1 MSNTGPN
8 EGTLLV
14 NPMLKHATAYFLLRP
29 FFAPSSGSTSLS
41 GWRIPST
48 TTPAF
53 PGAVPAAS
61 QEFSDKWHPHL
72 NLDKTMTHIPRVA
85 PGDFVAWHCDTIHA
99 VDRVHAGSG
108 DSSVL
113 YIPAAPLSKASA
125 EYAVRQRNAF
135 LSGATPPDFPSGDG
149 ESGGGMA
156 AMKDVI
162 GEEGRRAMGLGTE
175 GWSVEGLEGGEREVV
190 EIANKTFGWA

>member
-29 FFAPSSGSTSLS
+29 FFAPTSSPSSLS
-41 GWRIPST
+41 NWRIPSVP
-48 TTPAF
+48 TPAF

-72 NLDKTMTHIPRVA
+72 DLERTMTHIPRVA
-85 PGDFVAWHCDTIHA
+85 PGDYVAWHCDTIHA
-99 VDRVHAGSG
+99 VDRIHAGAG

-113 YIPAAPLSKASA
+113 YIPAVPLCKSSA
-125 EYAVRQRNAF
+125 AYAVRQRGAF
-135 LSGATPPDFPSGDG
+135 LTGVPPPDFPSGSG

-156 AMKDVI
+156 GMKDIV
-162 GEEGRRAMGLGTE
+162 GEEGRRAMAL
-175 GWSVEGLEGGEREVV
+175 GGEAWSLEELKEGQKEVV
-190 EIANKTFGWA
+190 RRANETFGWA

>member
-29 FFAPSSGSTSLS
+29 FFAPTSSSSLS
-41 GWRIPST
+41 TWRIPSAP
-48 TTPAF
+48 TPEF

-72 NLDKTMTHIPRVA
+72 NLEKTMTHVPRVA
-85 PGDFVAWHCDTIHA
+85 PGDYVAWHCDTIHS
-99 VDRVHAGSG
+99 VDRIHAGSG

-113 YIPAAPLSKASA
+113 YIPAAPLCKASV
-125 EYAVRQRNAF
+125 EYAIRQRDAL
-135 LSGATPPDFPSGDG
+135 LSGVPPPDFPSGDG

-156 AMKDVI
+156 SMKDVL
-162 GEEGRRAMGLGTE
+162 GEEGRRAMGLGAE
-175 GWSVEGLEGGEREVV
+175 GWDLEGLDGGQRQAVER
-190 EIANKTFGWA
+190 ANKVFGWT